1 MIFLLKKHF
10 IIERNNYMVYD
21 YKKYNLK
28 SVKRICN
35 ILESFIIK
43 KEELSLSDICKIT
56 GLNKSVVFRNLVNLE
71 EEGYIIKNKENG
83 KYFIGIKIFQLGNIV
98 KEEMILLNKSSP
110 IMEFLSEQLK
120 ENVYLFKLF
129 QNKRICISKIEA
141 PQDLTIIVNVGDSFP
156 LYCEASGKA
165 ILSFLDDK
173 TIEFLISKDNLLPVG
188 PRTIIDPNKLKS
200 ELVQIKKKGYAM
212 SYEER
217 IPHSFS
223 IAAPIFDYQLGVIG
237 SISVSGPYARF
248 YKDKIKRTIYSV
260 KEASDK
266 ISYLLGYKT

>member
-120 ENVYLFKLF
+120 ENVYLF
-129 QNKRICISKIEA
+129 
-141 PQDLTIIVNVGDSFP
+141 
-156 LYCEASGKA
+156 
-165 ILSFLDDK
+165 
-173 TIEFLISKDNLLPVG
+173 
-188 PRTIIDPNKLKS
+188 
-200 ELVQIKKKGYAM
+200 
-212 SYEER
+212 
-217 IPHSFS
+217 
-223 IAAPIFDYQLGVIG
+223 
-237 SISVSGPYARF
+237 
-248 YKDKIKRTIYSV
+248 
-260 KEASDK
+260 
-266 ISYLLGYKT
+266 